1 MEIKK
6 EQYEQIKEC
15 FPKQRKPAKIS
26 NLDVLNA
33 VLYVVENGCKWRS
46 LPKEYGDWHV
56 IYVRINRWAKKGV
69 LEQVFLRLQQLGIIQ
84 IQVNVISLDSTCIK
98 VHPDGMGALKKN
110 GTQSIGRT
118 RGGWNT
124 KLHMVAASDR
134 DGVIFSLSAGNCGD
148 GPEGRAL
155 LQQLG
160 PADHPVYLLMDRAYE
175 GDETRALAVELG
187 YMPVVPPKSNRKEPW
202 DYDKEL
208 YKQRN
213 QVERLF
219 RRIKRFRRIFT
230 RYDKLDVIFL
240 TFVYF
245 ALAVDALM

>member
-1 MEIKK
+1 ME
-6 EQYEQIKEC
+6 EAA
-15 FPKQRKPAKIS
+15 QRIRGLARDLCPGEPLGEKGRSAS
-26 NLDVLNA
+26 GVSAFAA
-33 VLYVVENGCKWRS
+33 VGDHPNQSRHREFGFHMYQSASGRNGRT
-46 LPKEYGDWHV
+46 E
-56 IYVRINRWAKKGV
+56 
-69 LEQVFLRLQQLGIIQ
+69 
-84 IQVNVISLDSTCIK
+84 
-98 VHPDGMGALKKN
+98 KN
-110 GTQSIGRT
+110 GPQSIGRT

-134 DGVIFSLSAGNCGD
+134 DGVMFALSAGNCGD
-148 GPEGRAL
+148 APEGRAL

-160 PADHPVYLLMDRAYE
+160 PVDHPVYLLMDRAYE

-187 YMPVVPPKSNRKEPW
+187 YVPVVPPKSNRKDPW
-202 DYDKEL
+202 DYDKQL

-240 TFVYF
+240 AFLYF
-245 ALAVDALM
+245 ALVVDALM

>member
-15 FPKQRKPAKIS
+15 FPKQRKPARIS

-69 LEQVFLRLQQLGIIQ
+69 LERVFLRLQQLGIIQ

-155 LQQLG
+155 LRQLG
-160 PADHPVYLLMDRAYE
+160 PTNHPVYLLMDRAYE
-175 GDETRALAVELG
+175 GDETRALAVKLG
-187 YMPVVPPKSNRKEPW
+187 YTPVVPPKSNRKDPW

-245 ALAVDALM
+245 ALIVDALM